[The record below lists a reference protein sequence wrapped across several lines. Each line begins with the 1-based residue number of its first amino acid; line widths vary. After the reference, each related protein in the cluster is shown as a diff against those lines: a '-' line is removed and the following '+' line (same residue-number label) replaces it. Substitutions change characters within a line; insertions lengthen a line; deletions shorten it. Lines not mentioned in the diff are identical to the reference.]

1 MRATRYGDDAPS
13 GDAET
18 ASRSMAGE
26 RIRVLIVDDHDATVQ
41 TVSTMLQL
49 DPEFEVVGAAG
60 DGKAGIEQVEKLQPH
75 VALMDINMPVMDG
88 IAATETIVHRFPG
101 TAVVMLSAQSDHEY
115 LRRSMNVGAS
125 YFLAK
130 PVSSD
135 ELYNAI
141 RRAHEVTQLRSARY
155 TAPPEA
161 AEPAKPKFAGSAIAF
176 FSPSGGV
183 GRTTIVANLAV
194 ALQRSAPTAIVDL
207 SLPFGDVAVLL
218 NAPPKARSIA
228 DLIGKFEK
236 LRPADLDAALFTHR
250 SGVRALLA
258 PPSPEVEER
267 IGPDDVRK
275 VLDVARSE
283 FRYVLVDTWA
293 SYGETML
300 AVLDAVDAIVLPMT
314 LELTSVKNARVFFE
328 LMHKLGLNDKVAF
341 LVNRVD
347 QPNALKLNDVEAGIG
362 RKVAFNLSTDESAL
376 RLAMN
381 RGLPVLETHPDSK
394 LSKEFLALSKV
405 LTGETPLAKERQ
417 LIPVGGSTGPLDPQD
432 RTRR

>member
-1 MRATRYGDDAPS
+1 
-13 GDAET
+13 
-18 ASRSMAGE
+18 MAGE

-41 TVSTMLQL
+41 TVTTMLRL
-49 DPEFEVVGAAG
+49 DPEFEVVGSAG
-60 DGKAGIEQVEKLQPH
+60 DGKAGIEKVEQLRPH
-75 VALMDINMPVMDG
+75 VALMDINMPVLDG
-88 IAATETIVHRFPG
+88 ISATEVIVHRFPA
-101 TAVVMLSAQSDHEY
+101 TAVVMLSAQTDNEY

-141 RRAHEVTQLRSARY
+141 RRAHEVQQLRSARY
-155 TAPPEA
+155 TAPPAPPAPA
-161 AEPAKPKFAGSAIAF
+161 APKPAGAAIAF

-183 GRTTIVANLAV
+183 GRTTITANLAV

-218 NAPPKARSIA
+218 NAPPKTKSIA
-228 DLIGKFEK
+228 DLVGRFAT
-236 LRPADLDAALFTHR
+236 LRDGDLEQVLFTHR

-267 IGPDDVRK
+267 ITPDDVRT
-275 VLDVARSE
+275 VLDIARRQ
-283 FRYVLVDTWA
+283 FRFVLVDTWA

-300 AVLDAVDAIVLPMT
+300 SVLDCVDGIILPIT
-314 LELTSVKNARVFFE
+314 LEITSVKNARIFLE
-328 LMHKLGLNDKVAF
+328 LMHKLGYDDKVAF

-347 QPNALKLNDVEAGIG
+347 QPNGLKLSDVEAGLG
-362 RKVAFNLSTDESAL
+362 RKVAFNLSSDEPAL

-381 RGLPVLETHPDSK
+381 RGLPLIETHPESK
-394 LSKEFLALSKV
+394 LSKEFLALAKV
-405 LTGETPLAKERQ
+405 LTGETPLGRDRQ
-417 LIPVGGSTGPLDPQD
+417 LIPAGGSTGAVDPRD

>member
-1 MRATRYGDDAPS
+1 
-13 GDAET
+13 
-18 ASRSMAGE
+18 MAGE

-41 TVSTMLQL
+41 TVTTMLQL
-49 DPEFEVVGAAG
+49 DREFEVVGAAG
-60 DGKAGIEQVEKLQPH
+60 DGKAAIEAVERLEPH
-75 VALMDINMPVMDG
+75 VVLMDINMPVMDG
-88 IAATETIVHRFPG
+88 IAATEAIVHRFSG
-101 TAVVMLSAQSDHEY
+101 TAVVMLSAQTDHEY

-141 RRAHEVTQLRSARY
+141 RRAHEVNQLRSARY
-155 TAPPEA
+155 APP
-161 AEPAKPKFAGSAIAF
+161 AEPTAADAPRPAGSAIAF

-183 GRTTIVANLAV
+183 GRTTIVTNLAV
-194 ALQRSAPTAIVDL
+194 ALQRSAPTLIVDL
-207 SLPFGDVAVLL
+207 SLPFGDVSVLL
-218 NAPPKARSIA
+218 NAPPKARSIG
-228 DLIGKFEK
+228 DLIGRFATMRE
-236 LRPADLDAALFTHR
+236 ADLDQVLFTHR

-275 VLDVARSE
+275 VLDVARAS

-300 AVLDAVDAIVLPMT
+300 AVLDSVDAIVLPLT
-314 LELTSVKNARVFFE
+314 LELTSVKNARVFVE
-328 LMHKLGLNDKVAF
+328 LMGKLGLNDKVAF
-341 LVNRVD
+341 LVNRFD
-347 QPNALKLNDVEAGIG
+347 QPNALKLNDVEAGLG
-362 RKVAFNLSTDESAL
+362 RKVAFNLSTDESSL

-381 RGLPVLETHPDSK
+381 RGLPVIDTHPDSK
-394 LSKEFLALSKV
+394 LSREFLALAKV

-417 LIPVGGSTGPLDPQD
+417 LSQLIPVGGSTEAPDPRD

>member
-1 MRATRYGDDAPS
+1 
-13 GDAET
+13 
-18 ASRSMAGE
+18 MAGE
-26 RIRVLIVDDHDATVQ
+26 RIRVLLVDDHDATVQ
-41 TVSTMLQL
+41 TVTTMLQL
-49 DPEFEVVGAAG
+49 DPEFEVVGTAG
-60 DGKAGIEQVEKLQPH
+60 DGKTGIDQVERLQPD

-88 IAATETIVHRFPG
+88 IAATEVIVHRFPA
-101 TAVVMLSAQSDHEY
+101 TAVVILSAQTDHEY

-141 RRAHEVTQLRSARY
+141 RRAHEVTRLRSARY
-155 TAPPEA
+155 TAPPAAPATA
-161 AEPAKPKFAGSAIAF
+161 AETPTESGSAIAF

-228 DLIGKFEK
+228 DLIGKFET
-236 LRPADLDAALFTHR
+236 LRPADLDQVLFTHR

-267 IGPDDVRK
+267 IGGDDVRK
-275 VLDVARSE
+275 VIDVARAR

-300 AVLDAVDAIVLPMT
+300 AALEAVDAIVLPLT
-314 LELTSVKNARVFFE
+314 LELTSVKNARVFLE
-328 LMHKLGLNDKVAF
+328 LMGKLGLNDKVAF

-347 QPNALKLNDVEAGIG
+347 QPNALKLGEVEAGLG
-362 RKVAFNLSTDESAL
+362 RKIAFNLSTDEASL

-381 RGLPVLETHPDSK
+381 RGLPVIETHPESK
-394 LSKEFLALSKV
+394 LSKEFLALAKV

-417 LIPVGGSTGPLDPQD
+417 LIPVGGSTGAPDPQA